1 MNQEVTMAKL
11 EAGDEAPGFE
21 AQDGDGTTWRLSDLR
36 GKKVILYFYPAD
48 DTPGCTREACDFRD
62 SLSDFTDAGYV
73 VLGASPQG
81 AESHKEFSSKYKL
94 NFPLL
99 VDEDMSIAKAYGTA
113 GVFGKF
119 ENIPLMVQRS
129 TFVIGENGQI
139 EQALYGVGS
148 RSHVDELKV
157 SLI

>member
-1 MNQEVTMAKL
+1 VKL
-11 EAGDEAPGFE
+11 NAGDDAPDFE
-21 AQDGDGTTWRLSDLR
+21 AQDADGTTWRLSDLR

-62 SLSDFTDAGYV
+62 SQSDFTEAGYV

-81 AESHKEFSSKYKL
+81 AASHKGFSEKFKL

-99 VDEDMSIAKAYGTA
+99 VDEDMSLAKKYGTA
-113 GVFGKF
+113 GIFGKF
-119 ENIPLMVQRS
+119 ENIPLTVQRS
-129 TFVIGENGQI
+129 TFVIDERGKI
-139 EQALYGVGS
+139 EHALYGVSS
-148 RSHVDELKV
+148 RSHVAELKA

>member
-1 MNQEVTMAKL
+1 MKL
-11 EAGDEAPGFE
+11 KAGDGAPDFE
-21 AQDGDGTTWRLSDLR
+21 AQDADGTTWRLRDLR
-36 GKKVILYFYPAD
+36 GKKVVLYFYPAD

-62 SLSDFTDAGYV
+62 SQNDFTDAGYI

-81 AESHKEFSSKYKL
+81 AESHKGFSARHHL

-99 VDEDMSIAKAYGTA
+99 VDEDMALAKKYRTA

-119 ENIPLMVQRS
+119 ENIPLTVQRS
-129 TFVIGENGQI
+129 TFVIDENGKL
-139 EQALYGVGS
+139 EQALYGVKA
-148 RSHVDELKV
+148 RSHVEELKV

>member
-1 MNQEVTMAKL
+1 MAKL
-11 EAGDEAPGFE
+11 QAGDHAPEFE
-21 AQDGDGTTWRLSDLR
+21 AQDADGKTWRLSDLR

-62 SLSDFTDAGYV
+62 SQSDFTDAGYV

-81 AESHKEFSSKYKL
+81 ADSHGAFSSKYRL

-99 VDEDMSIAKAYGTA
+99 VDEDMALAKAYGTA

-119 ENIPLMVQRS
+119 ESIPLMVQRS
-129 TFVIGENGQI
+129 TFVIDANGKI
-139 EQALYGVGS
+139 ERALYGVSS
-148 RSHVDELKV
+148 RSHVEELKA
-157 SLI
+157 LLA

>member
-1 MNQEVTMAKL
+1 MKL
-11 EAGDEAPGFE
+11 KAGDDAPDFE
-21 AQDGDGTTWRLSDLR
+21 AQDADGTTWRLRDLR
-36 GKKVILYFYPAD
+36 GKKVVLYFYPAD

-62 SLSDFTDAGYV
+62 SQNDFTDAGYI

-81 AESHKEFSSKYKL
+81 AESHKGFSAKYHL

-99 VDEDMSIAKAYGTA
+99 VDEDMALAKKYGTA

>member
-1 MNQEVTMAKL
+1 MAKL
-11 EAGDEAPGFE
+11 KAGDDAPDFE
-21 AQDGDGTTWRLSDLR
+21 AEDGDGTTWRLSDLR

-62 SLSDFTDAGYV
+62 SQSVFTDAGYV

-81 AESHKEFSSKYKL
+81 AGSHQAFTSKYQL

-99 VDEDMSIAKAYGTA
+99 VDEDMSLAKKYGTA
-113 GVFGKF
+113 GVFGRFK
-119 ENIPLMVQRS
+119 NIPLTVQRC
-129 TFVIGENGQI
+129 TFVIDENGKL
-139 EQALYGVGS
+139 EQALYGVSS
-148 RSHVDELKV
+148 RSHVNDLKA

>member
-1 MNQEVTMAKL
+1 MTKL
-11 EAGDEAPGFE
+11 QAGDEAPDFE
-21 AQDGDGTTWRLSDLR
+21 ARDADGKMWRLRDLR

-62 SLSDFTDAGYV
+62 SQSQFTKAGYV

-81 AESHKEFSSKYKL
+81 ADSHGEFSAKYNL

-99 VDEDMSIAKAYGTA
+99 VDEDMKLAQSYGTA
-113 GVFGKF
+113 GIFGKF

-129 TFVIGENGQI
+129 TFVIDESGKL
-139 EQALYGVGS
+139 EQALYGVSS
-148 RSHVDELKV
+148 RSHVDELKA